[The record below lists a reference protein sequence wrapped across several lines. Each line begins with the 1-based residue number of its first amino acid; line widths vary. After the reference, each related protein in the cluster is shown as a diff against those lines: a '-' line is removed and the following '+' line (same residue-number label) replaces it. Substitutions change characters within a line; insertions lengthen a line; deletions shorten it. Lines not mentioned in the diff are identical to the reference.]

1 MGCVTRLL
9 VWALVLLVA
18 AVPAG
23 FVALG
28 GGAAS
33 FPVRPG
39 SHPGAASSVGV
50 LDAAAAAPRVVQA
63 SAGWTN
69 VSPPVSPPKLQH
81 NAFVYDP
88 SDGYDL
94 WVGYSGGVEYEW
106 TFSGG
111 FWNNRGT
118 ITAPVYL
125 TAYDPTDGY
134 VLDVG
139 GGGPGNA
146 TWKYHGGFWTNLS
159 VSHSPPRAP
168 ELMAWD
174 AADGYMVTLG
184 FGQSTQTWGYVG
196 GVWTN
201 RTSGL
206 QPTARSGAALTYDA
220 SDGEVVLFGG
230 HSSTNCPAST
240 LVCGDTWTYKAG
252 AWTNISATLT
262 TAPSPRWDA
271 AFAGNTSAGGGA
283 LLFGGH
289 SSLPSPAWYNETYN
303 DTWLFHGGMWTNVS
317 TIHAPLPRYDLYGYP
332 GSVLAYDG
340 SLPAYL
346 LFSGETMLNGYG
358 HTFYTLND
366 TWEYR
371 TGQISLF
378 AGASAS
384 PTSGPVPLSV
394 DFTASASG
402 GSPPYSYS
410 WNFGDGSLGSHAMN
424 PSHTYNSTGTFSAT
438 LTVTDSASRTATAGA
453 TILVVPK
460 LTVSASASPTSG
472 GVPLAVTFNGSASG
486 GTPPFVWT
494 WWYGDSSPISHARNP
509 SHTYNTTGTFP
520 VQLQVMDSG
529 AGNANQIVS
538 AFLNITV
545 VACSPCSLSASASAG
560 PMQGS
565 APLSVAFN
573 GSALGGSP
581 PYRWN
586 WSFGDGTLYSHARN
600 PNHIYNASGTFL
612 ATLTVT
618 DSVGAIARAHVW
630 INVTAFPHA
639 TLAFN
644 SPSQGYA
651 PLTVSMT
658 GNATGGKPSYTY
670 AWAFGDGAS
679 GAGVTVSHTYA
690 QPAGC
695 GTGGSCNY
703 TVTLTVS
710 DGSGATATATG
721 VVTITPSSSSSLHA
735 SILFN
740 SPSSGYA
747 PLTVTVTGN
756 ATGGAFP
763 YTFSWTFGDGATAT
777 GTPVSHTYHAPAGC
791 GSGGSCSYNL
801 TLTAQD
807 SAGHSA
813 HAVALV
819 SIWPNGTKTFNATI
833 SLSPSSGV
841 APLPV
846 SFDGNASGGQ
856 SPYTFVWAFGDGSTA
871 TGATVQHTYT
881 QTGTFAVVLTAVD
894 AKGSV
899 AQATSSVQVNPSP
912 PPNGTGY
919 LEISIDVRPATG
931 PAPLTVHFTGFAQGG
946 QAPYSYSW
954 NFGDNTSNANGSS
967 VFHTYAAQGVF
978 VATLFVSDS
987 VGDQASTGVFIT
999 AYGNGSSGQNGL
1011 AVSVTAFAL
1020 RGPAPFT
1027 VTFSSAIHG
1036 GSAPFQLVWNFGD
1049 GSPAVS
1055 ASEPGLMS
1063 HTYSKPGT
1071 YFPHLQVTDSV
1082 GSVAQWT
1089 TTQQGTGHPVG
1100 VTGSLGSTSSF
1111 WTAWLIAGIV
1121 GVVVAVV
1128 ALMVGVSRRRRIS
1141 SSSGGAETG
1150 KAYARYRVPEP
1161 TGEGAEEGTGTDM
1174 VENDPMSDAL

>member
-1 MGCVTRLL
+1 
-9 VWALVLLVA
+9 
-18 AVPAG
+18 
-23 FVALG
+23 
-28 GGAAS
+28 
-33 FPVRPG
+33 
-39 SHPGAASSVGV
+39 
-50 LDAAAAAPRVVQA
+50 
-63 SAGWTN
+63 
-69 VSPPVSPPKLQH
+69 
-81 NAFVYDP
+81 
-88 SDGYDL
+88 
-94 WVGYSGGVEYEW
+94 
-106 TFSGG
+106 
-111 FWNNRGT
+111 
-118 ITAPVYL
+118 APVYL
-125 TAYDPTDGY
+125 VAYDPTDGY

-139 GGGPGNA
+139 GSGPGNA
-146 TWKYHGGFWTNLS
+146 TWKFHGGFWTNLS
-159 VSHSPPRAP
+159 ISHSPPRAP

-184 FGQSTQTWGYVG
+184 FGQTTQTWGYVG

-201 RTSGL
+201 HTSAI
-206 QPTARSGAALTYDA
+206 QPTPRSGAAMAYDA
-220 SDGEVVLFGG
+220 SDNEIVLFGG
-230 HSSTNCPAST
+230 ESASQCPASSYT
-240 LVCGDTWTYKAG
+240 CGDTWTYKAG
-252 AWTNISATLT
+252 TWTNITASLT
-262 TAPSPRWDA
+262 SSPNPRWGA
-271 AFAGNTSAGGGA
+271 AFAGNSSSGGGA

-289 SSLPSPAWYNETYN
+289 AYLASPAWYNETYN
-303 DTWLFHGGMWTNVS
+303 DSWIFQGGVWTNVS
-317 TIHAPLPRYDLYGYP
+317 VTHSPLPRWGGGGTP
-332 GSVLAYDG
+332 GSLMTYDG
-340 SLPAYL
+340 SVPAYL
-346 LFSGETMLNGYG
+346 LFSGQYMANGYA
-358 HTFYTLND
+358 HLPQTLND

-371 TGQISLF
+371 TGKIPLS
-378 AGASAS
+378 AGASVS
-384 PTSGPVPLSV
+384 PTSGPVPLAV
-394 DFTASASG
+394 GFAASASG

-472 GVPLAVTFNGSASG
+472 GVPLAATFNGSSSG

-529 AGNANQIVS
+529 AGNANQVVS
-538 AFLNITV
+538 AFLNVTV
-545 VACSPCSLSASASAG
+545 VPCAGCSLGASASAV
-560 PMQGS
+560 PTQG
-565 APLSVAFN
+565 AVPLGVAFN
-573 GSALGGSP
+573 GSASGGTP
-581 PYRWN
+581 QYRWN

-600 PNHIYNASGTFL
+600 PTHIYNTSGAFTV
-612 ATLTVT
+612 TLTVT
-618 DSVGAIARAHVW
+618 DSLGAIVHAHVW
-630 INVTAFPHA
+630 INVSAPLHA
-639 TLAFN
+639 VLTFN

-721 VVTITPSSSSSLHA
+721 VVTITPNSSSSLHA

-756 ATGGAFP
+756 ATGGASP

-777 GTPVSHTYHAPAGC
+777 GTTVSYTYHAPAGC

-856 SPYTFVWAFGDGSTA
+856 APYTFVWAFGDGSTA

-881 QTGTFAVVLTAVD
+881 QTGAFAVVLTAVD
-894 AKGSV
+894 TKGSV
-899 AQATSSVQVNPSP
+899 AQATSSVQVNPPP

-946 QAPYSYSW
+946 QGPYTYSW
-954 NFGDNTSNANGSS
+954 NFGDSTSNANGSS
-967 VFHTYAAQGVF
+967 VFHTYAVQGVY
-978 VATLFVSDS
+978 VATLFVVDS

-999 AYGNGSSGQNGL
+999 AYGNGSLGQNGL

-1020 RGPAPFT
+1020 HGSAPFLA
-1027 VTFSSAIHG
+1027 TFSSAIHG

-1049 GSPAVS
+1049 GSPTVS
-1055 ASEPGLMS
+1055 ASRPGLIS

-1071 YFPHLQVTDSV
+1071 YFPHLQVTDSA

-1089 TTQQGTGHPVG
+1089 TTQVGTGHPVS
-1100 VTGSLGSTSSF
+1100 VTGGSGSTSSF
-1111 WTAWLIAGIV
+1111 WSTWLIAGIV
-1121 GVVVAVV
+1121 GVVVAVA

-1141 SSSGGAETG
+1141 PSSGGAETG

-1161 TGEGAEEGTGTDM
+1161 TGEGTEEGTGTDM